1 MTPDERAKFEE
12 EVVQHNEMRTDLTAP
27 ASEFDTLPSEDRS
40 PAEPAGHRTDA
51 GLSGASLDRY
61 LACLLTALGLQ

>member
-12 EVVQHNEMRTDLTAP
+12 EVVQHNETQTDLTAP

-40 PAEPAGHRTDA
+40 PAKPAPVIGPT
-51 GLSGASLDRY
+51 LD
-61 LACLLTALGLQ
+61 

>member
-12 EVVQHNEMRTDLTAP
+12 EVVQHNETRTDLSAP

-40 PAEPAGHRTDA
+40 PPEPAPVIGPTLDWA
-51 GLSGASLDRY
+51 GLHAIVTSPAS
-61 LACLLTALGLQ
+61 